1 MTRKAMP
8 ARNGAAEAAS
18 NVAAATVSFWIVKT
32 LVTTVGDLSG
42 DALSISLGLGDALAL
57 AVALVV
63 FLALLFVLLRAMRFI
78 PWLYWLA
85 LLSSSTVGV
94 EISDSIDRRLH
105 GGPSP
110 GRSCCCSVRS

>member
-18 NVAAATVSFWIVKT
+18 TVAAATVSFWIVKI

-57 AVALVV
+57 AVALVA
-63 FLALLFVLLRAMRFI
+63 FLALLFWTAFVVTRI
-78 PWLYWLA
+78 PF
-85 LLSSSTVGV
+85 
-94 EISDSIDRRLH
+94 
-105 GGPSP
+105 
-110 GRSCCCSVRS
+110 

>member
-18 NVAAATVSFWIVKT
+18 KVAAATVSFRIVKI

-57 AVALVV
+57 AVALVA
-63 FLALLFVLLRAMRFI
+63 FLALLFWTAFVVTRI
-78 PWLYWLA
+78 PF
-85 LLSSSTVGV
+85 
-94 EISDSIDRRLH
+94 
-105 GGPSP
+105 
-110 GRSCCCSVRS
+110 

>member
-18 NVAAATVSFWIVKT
+18 NVAAATVSFWIVKI

-57 AVALVV
+57 AVALVA
-63 FLALLFVLLRAMRFI
+63 FLALLFWTAFVVTRI
-78 PWLYWLA
+78 PF
-85 LLSSSTVGV
+85 
-94 EISDSIDRRLH
+94 
-105 GGPSP
+105 
-110 GRSCCCSVRS
+110 

>member
-57 AVALVV
+57 AVALVA
-63 FLALLFVLLRAMRFI
+63 FLALLFWTAFVVTRI
-78 PWLYWLA
+78 PF
-85 LLSSSTVGV
+85 
-94 EISDSIDRRLH
+94 
-105 GGPSP
+105 
-110 GRSCCCSVRS
+110 